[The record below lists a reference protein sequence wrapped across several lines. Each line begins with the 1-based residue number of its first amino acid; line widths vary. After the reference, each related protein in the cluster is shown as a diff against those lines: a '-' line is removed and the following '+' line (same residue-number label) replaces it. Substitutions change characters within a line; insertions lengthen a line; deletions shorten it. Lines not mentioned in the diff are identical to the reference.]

1 MKWRSHISIGK
12 AIADRLQ
19 MPPGEKQAFL
29 DGMVEPDRH
38 KERIGNRRRSRRVG
52 HHQPPRRVIMLHVWM
67 ARRSFLRNDNYQGC
81 RHLGMALHYVQDR
94 STAKGLMGLSH
105 DRRESAIADLDV
117 PMDAVRE
124 GLRRYS
130 PSPGFVSRSIS
141 LTRPRK
147 DPRSALYQ
155 AAFRS
160 ASISAAVMDLSKG
173 SDFRRSYR
181 AALRRHSL
189 IFVPLAVGS
198 LAIGLSLMVLW
209 VSPIPFLIS
218 WFPVAAAA
226 WMDRPYRRM
235 SRLAAWHGL
244 GRNK

>member
-1 MKWRSHISIGK
+1 MKWRSHISIGQ

-52 HHQPPRRVIMLHVWM
+52 HHKPPRRVIMLHVWM
-67 ARRSFLRNDNYQGC
+67 ARRSFLKNDNYQGC

-94 STAKGLMGLSH
+94 STSKGLMGLSH

-117 PMDAVRE
+117 PMEAVRE

-130 PSPGFVSRSIS
+130 PSPSFVSRSIS
-141 LTRPRK
+141 LTRPKK
-147 DPRSALYQ
+147 DPGAALYQ

-160 ASISAAVMDLSKG
+160 AAISAAVMDLRKG
-173 SDFRRSYR
+173 SEFKRSYR

-189 IFVPLAVGS
+189 MFVPLAIGS
-198 LAIGLSLMVLW
+198 LAIGLSLTVLW
-209 VSPIPFLIS
+209 ASPGPFLLS
-218 WFPVAAAA
+218 LVPVAVVA
-226 WMDRPYRRM
+226 WMDRPYRRL

-244 GRNK
+244 RRHL